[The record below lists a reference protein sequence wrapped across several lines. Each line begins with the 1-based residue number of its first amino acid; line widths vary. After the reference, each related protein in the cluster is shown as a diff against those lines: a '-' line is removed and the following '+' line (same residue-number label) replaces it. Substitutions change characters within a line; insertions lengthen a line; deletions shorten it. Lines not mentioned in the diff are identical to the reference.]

1 MVNMKI
7 STKVIRELHDAKVI
21 DMVPRDIAARLGD
34 AEGSGFDLRTNE
46 RHLFFEN
53 GIVKYAVDRADIDVE
68 FDD

>member
-1 MVNMKI
+1 MRI

-21 DMVPRDIAARLGD
+21 DMVPTDISERLGD

-53 GIVKYAVDRADIDVE
+53 GIIKYVVNRADIDVE